1 MVSEPT
7 VARLTTI
14 HNVHWLLRLM
24 ESARAAIVAG
34 TYDAFRRSVVDVWGA
49 SST

>member
-7 VARLTTI
+7 AARLTTI

-24 ESARAAIVAG
+24 EAAQAAIVAG
-34 TYDAFRRSVVDVWGA
+34 TYDQFRASVA
-49 SST
+49 SAWD